1 MTEPIFAYE
10 PRKFAGFDELIELAL
25 DLRWSWDHSADDI
38 WRPLDPEMWDLTRN
52 PWIIFQS
59 IAPEKL
65 ARLSAEPTFRTRV
78 KRLAQELRELRNAP
92 SWFQKVHAEGP
103 LTTVAY
109 FSMEFMLG
117 EALPIYSGGL
127 GNVAGDQLK
136 AASDLGVP
144 IAAIGLLYQEGYFRQ
159 SIAADGSQLA
169 LYPYNDPGQLQIT
182 PARNAKGE
190 WVRLKVHLPAYD
202 VWVRA
207 WQAQVGRLKLYLL
220 DSNDPANLP
229 IVSGVTG
236 QLYGDGL
243 EMRIAQ
249 EIVLGIGGWRLLQA
263 LGLNPEVCHLNEG
276 HAAFAILERA
286 ADFIRTTQQ
295 PFGTALQVTRSGN
308 LFTTH
313 TPVAAGFDRFPA
325 NLMRQYF
332 GTYAENQLGISF
344 RDLMALGRQNPDD
357 DNEPFNMAY
366 LAIRGSG
373 AVNGV
378 SRLHGK
384 VSRTI
389 FQPLFSRWPQEE
401 VPIGYVTNG
410 IHVPTWDSKASDAL
424 WTKHCGK
431 GRWLDTTEKVEEA
444 IRQVTDAE
452 LWAMRRASRCTLIEY
467 VRGRYARQ
475 LAASGAAPDDIA
487 QAKQILDPEVLTL
500 GFARRFATYKR
511 PTLLLHNP
519 ERLIRILANPERPV
533 QLILAGKAHPAD
545 LAGQDMIRQW
555 IQFIRRPEVQG
566 RAVFLSDYDMLLTE
580 QLVGGVDVWMNNPR
594 RPWEACGTSGMKVLA
609 NGGLNLSELD
619 GWWAEAYTPQVGW
632 ALGDGHEHGDD
643 PAWDATEAE
652 ALYTLLEKEVIPQF
666 YTRDAKGIPIQWLA
680 RVRKS
685 IETLTARFSANR
697 SVRQYTEEYY
707 VPAAAAY
714 KRRSENNG
722 TLGIQ
727 MLNWQRALADG
738 WGKIAFEEV
747 HIETCNGQHHFK
759 VQIDLGGVNP
769 DAVCVEL
776 YADILDGNPFR
787 QAMTHTD
794 KLLKSERTTIYTA
807 EVPATRPAS
816 DFTPRIIP
824 KFPGVAV
831 PLEMNLILWQH

>member
-10 PRKFAGFDELIELAL
+10 PREFAGFDELIEIAL

-52 PWIIFQS
+52 PWIILET
-59 IAPEKL
+59 IAPPKL
-65 ARLSAEPTFRTRV
+65 AQLSTEPTFRSRV
-78 KRLAQELRELRNAP
+78 ERLAQELRESRNAP
-92 SWFQKVHAEGP
+92 AWFQNVHPEGR
-103 LTTVAY
+103 LTTVVY

-144 IAAIGLLYQEGYFRQ
+144 IVGIGLLYQEGYFRQ
-159 SIAADGSQLA
+159 FIAADGSQLA

-182 PARNAKGE
+182 PARSPNGE

-220 DSNDPANLP
+220 DTNDPANLP
-229 IVSGVTG
+229 IARGITS
-236 QLYGDGL
+236 QLYGGGL
-243 EMRIAQ
+243 EMRIVQ
-249 EIVLGIGGWRLLQA
+249 EIVLGIGGWQLLRA

-276 HAAFAILERA
+276 HAAFAVLERA
-286 ADFIRTTQQ
+286 ADFIRSTQQ
-295 PFGTALQVTRSGN
+295 PFGVALQVTRAGN

-325 NLMRQYF
+325 NLIQQF
-332 GTYAENQLGISF
+332 LGSYAENQLGISF

-357 DNEPFNMAY
+357 ENEPFNMAY

-384 VSRTI
+384 VSRAI
-389 FQPLFSRWPQEE
+389 FQPLFPRWPQDE
-401 VPIGYVTNG
+401 VPVGHVTNG

-431 GRWLDTTEKVEEA
+431 DRWLDETEAVEEA
-444 IRQVTDAE
+444 ICQVTDAE
-452 LWAMRRASRCTLIEY
+452 LWAMRQASRHTLIDY

-475 LAASGAAPDDIA
+475 LVESGAAPKDIA
-487 QAKQILDPEVLTL
+487 QAKQILDPEALTL

-511 PTLLLHNP
+511 PTLLLHNR
-519 ERLIRILANPERPV
+519 ERLIRILTNPDHPV

-545 LAGQDMIRQW
+545 LAGQDMIREW
-555 IQFIRRPEVQG
+555 IQFTRRPEV
-566 RAVFLSDYDMLLTE
+566 RRCAVFLSDYDMLLTE
-580 QLVGGVDVWMNNPR
+580 QLIGGIDVWINNPR

-619 GWWAEAYTPQVGW
+619 GWWAEAYSPQVGW
-632 ALGDGHEHGDD
+632 ALGDGREHGDD
-643 PAWDATEAE
+643 PVWDAMEAE

-666 YTRDAKGIPIQWLA
+666 YTREANGIPMQWLA
-680 RVRKS
+680 RMRKS
-685 IETLTARFSANR
+685 IETLTALFSANR
-697 SVRQYTEEYY
+697 TVRQYTEEYY
-707 VPAAAAY
+707 VPAAARYEA
-714 KRRSENNG
+714 RCANNG
-722 TLGIQ
+722 APGIQ
-727 MLNWQRALADG
+727 MLNWQKALVKGWSRIGFGGVRVEPRDG
-738 WGKIAFEEV
+738 K
-747 HIETCNGQHHFK
+747 HRFK
-759 VQIDLGGVNP
+759 VKVNLGGINP
-769 DAVCVEL
+769 DAVSVEL
-776 YADILDGNPFR
+776 YANALDGAPFR
-787 QAMTHTD
+787 QVMSQTE
-794 KLLKSERTTIYTA
+794 KLLEGEHNYIYTA
-807 EVPATRPAS
+807 DVPATRPAS
-816 DFTPRIIP
+816 DFTPRVIP

-831 PLEMNLILWQH
+831 PLELNLILWQH